1 MRKRGLFLRAMDKLI
16 AGFLLS
22 LRLFHRPQL
31 RVDLLLRPTKSA
43 GNAVQPQHPSQLA
56 NACP

>member
-22 LRLFHRPQL
+22 LHFFIGPS
-31 RVDLLLRPTKSA
+31 SA
-43 GNAVQPQHPSQLA
+43 
-56 NACP
+56 